1 MSDRIAHYNI
11 LSTVGNGALG
21 PVYRARDTILGR
33 TVAIRVLTQGMDDPA
48 QRARALDLVQPYTAL
63 THQHVATLFEAG
75 EQRGSIYLVYE
86 FVPGDTL
93 NASLAGQPM
102 NLRRALDFA
111 SQLADALAEAHA
123 LGLVHGALTASS
135 VIVTPKGH
143 VKILDYGLFAG
154 VPDRGRGELEK
165 LQAADRQAARIEA
178 LGRSRVAYSAPE
190 QLLGQATDQR
200 ADLFALGALLHEMVT
215 GKHAFSGRTPLEIGV
230 QILQSHPPAPS
241 ALNPGLPPAID
252 RITAKALAKKSG
264 DRYQDAVL
272 MAAHLRDAA
281 AALHSQ
287 TVDIEPEVDVRRPR
301 SPWRMA
307 VLGFLMLAVAALA
320 LWHWQEPLRQAWDGR
335 FGPPPEPV
343 LVVLPYYVA
352 PTDTPRPYYGAGFAE
367 ELARRLAKVRG
378 VTVLGRSSVRA
389 SAGKSP
395 QSVAVTV
402 GAKLAL
408 AGSLKPKDDEWT
420 SFEIETRLI
429 DARDGRVLWSRLQ
442 TAAAQDLL
450 VLQADIA
457 REVSARL
464 RIDYLSGAEYNRAAL
479 RLVNPSAYDKY
490 LQARE
495 SMAAYDASR
504 AVQLFDA
511 AAAEDPSLIEAQA
524 GLAEALYAMSA
535 FEGREHFGT
544 VRARAR
550 RAAEAAFAT
559 DPDLSATR
567 LAMALTAPTTHE
579 ALEQLKRAVELDASF
594 TGAYLALSDVL
605 RSIDPGRA
613 GGFARRA
620 AELDPAQ
627 PLVYYQIAAAS
638 LSAGE
643 LDGALKALERGRAL
657 AASLPWWDAIRDR
670 VGLARTPMPRAP
682 ADRDA
687 RDASDFPPGI
697 VVRTAAL
704 AVSGRINDAAT
715 LAGMLVRRHPD
726 SCEARAMLAAALA
739 RSNRPADGMRAATEI
754 AARAADAPDG
764 SGWAGCA
771 AMAAAAMSD
780 PARTAAALGRIASS
794 DAELRAWGVVNP
806 VLDGQIALRQSV
818 FPWSNVAA
826 TPAVTE
832 ALARIAAAMAAA
844 RADAAKVLQ
853 GM

>member
-11 LSTVGNGALG
+11 LSTVGDGALG

-86 FVPGDTL
+86 FVPGEKL
-93 NASLAGQPM
+93 NAALAGQPM
-102 NLRRALDFA
+102 NLRRALDLA

-143 VKILDYGLFAG
+143 VKVLDYGLYAG
-154 VPDRGRGELEK
+154 LPDRGGGDIEK
-165 LQAADRQAARIEA
+165 LKTADRQAARIEA
-178 LGRSRVAYSAPE
+178 LGRSRVAYAAPE
-190 QLLGQATDQR
+190 QLLGQAADQR

-215 GKHAFSGRTPLEIGV
+215 GKHAFSGRAPLEIGV
-230 QILQSHPPAPS
+230 QVLQSHPPAPS
-241 ALNPGLPPAID
+241 ALNPGVPPAVD
-252 RITAKALAKKSG
+252 RITAKALAKKPG
-264 DRYQDAVL
+264 DRYQDALL

-281 AALHSQ
+281 AAVHSQ
-287 TVDIEPEVDVRRPR
+287 TVDIEPEERQRR

-307 VLGFLMLAVAALA
+307 VLGVLMLAVAALA
-320 LWHWQEPLRQAWDGR
+320 LWYWQKPLRQAWDGQ
-335 FGPPPEPV
+335 FGQPPEPV
-343 LVVLPYYVA
+343 LVILPYYVA

-395 QSVAVTV
+395 QSVAVAV

-408 AGSLKPKDDEWT
+408 AGSLKPKDEGWT

-464 RIDYLSGAEYNRAAL
+464 RIDYLPAAEYNRAAL

-504 AVQLFDA
+504 AAQLFDA

-535 FEGREHFGT
+535 FEGRERFGT
-544 VRARAR
+544 VQARAR

-613 GGFARRA
+613 AGFARRA

-627 PLVYYQIAAAS
+627 PLVYYQLAAAS

-643 LDGALKALERGRAL
+643 LDGALQAMERGRAL

-670 VGLARTPMPRAP
+670 VGLARTPIPGA
-682 ADRDA
+682 AAGRDA
-687 RDASDFPPGI
+687 RDAGDFPPGI
-697 VVRTAAL
+697 VVRTAEL
-704 AVSGRINDAAT
+704 AVSGRINEAAA
-715 LAGMLVRRHPD
+715 LAGTLVRRHPD
-726 SCEARAMLAAALA
+726 SCEARAMLTAVLA
-739 RSNRPADGMRAATEI
+739 RSSRPADGTRAAAGI
-754 AARAADAPDG
+754 ATRAADAPDG

-771 AMAAAAMSD
+771 AIAAAAAND
-780 PARTAAALGRIASS
+780 PARAAAALRRIASS
-794 DAELRAWGVVNP
+794 DAELRAWGAINP
-806 VLDGQIALRQSV
+806 LVDGQIALRQSV

-826 TPAVTE
+826 SPAVAE
-832 ALARIAAAMAAA
+832 ALARIDAAIAAV
-844 RADAAKVLQ
+844 RADAAKILQ
-853 GM
+853 GI

>member
-11 LSTVGNGALG
+11 LSTVGDGALG

-75 EQRGSIYLVYE
+75 EQRGSVYLVYE
-86 FVPGDTL
+86 FVPGEKL
-93 NASLAGQPM
+93 NAALAGQPM
-102 NLRRALDFA
+102 NLRRALDLA

-135 VIVTPKGH
+135 IIVTPKGH
-143 VKILDYGLFAG
+143 VKILDYGLYAG
-154 VPDRGRGELEK
+154 LPDRGGGNAEK
-165 LQAADRQAARIEA
+165 LKAADRQAARIEA
-178 LGRSRVAYSAPE
+178 LGRSRVAYAAPE
-190 QLLGQATDQR
+190 QLLGQAADQR

-230 QILQSHPPAPS
+230 QVLQSHPPAPS
-241 ALNPGLPPAID
+241 ALTPGVPPAID
-252 RITAKALAKKSG
+252 QIAAKALAKKPG

-281 AALHSQ
+281 AAVHSQ
-287 TVDIEPEVDVRRPR
+287 TVDIEPGERQRR

-320 LWHWQEPLRQAWDGR
+320 LWHWQKPLRQAWDGQ
-335 FGPPPEPV
+335 FGQPPEPV
-343 LVVLPYYVA
+343 LVILPYYVA

-378 VTVLGRSSVRA
+378 VTVLGRLSVRA

-395 QSVAVTV
+395 QSVAVAV
-402 GAKLAL
+402 GATLAL
-408 AGSLKPKDDEWT
+408 TGSLKPKDDEWT

-457 REVSARL
+457 RQVSARL
-464 RIDYLSGAEYNRAAL
+464 RIDYLPGAEYNRAAL

-524 GLAEALYAMSA
+524 GLAEALHAMSA
-535 FEGREHFGT
+535 FEGREQFGT

-567 LAMALTAPTTHE
+567 LAMAITAPTTHE

-613 GGFARRA
+613 AGFARRA

-627 PLVYYQIAAAS
+627 PLVYYHLAAAS

-643 LDGALKALERGRAL
+643 LDGALQAMERGRAL
-657 AASLPWWDAIRDR
+657 AAALPWWDAIRDR
-670 VGLARTPMPRAP
+670 VGLARTPTPGA
-682 ADRDA
+682 AAGRDA
-687 RDASDFPPGI
+687 RDAGDFPPGI
-697 VVRTAAL
+697 IVRTAVL

-726 SCEARAMLAAALA
+726 SCEARAMLAAVLA
-739 RSNRPADGMRAATEI
+739 RSNRPADGMRAAAEI

-771 AMAAAAMSD
+771 AMAAAAVND
-780 PARTAAALGRIASS
+780 PARAAAALRRIASS

-806 VLDGQIALRQSV
+806 VVDGQIALRQSV
-818 FPWSNVAA
+818 FPWSDVAA
-826 TPAVTE
+826 SPAVAE
-832 ALARIAAAMAAA
+832 ALARIDAAMAAA
-844 RADAAKVLQ
+844 RADAAKILQ
-853 GM
+853 GI